1 MDFKKSP
8 KCTDQSEESIHPLK
22 TWRLFFVGLWL
33 DERSSRLW
41 KNIWAFVVSA
51 RSKQAEA
58 AFFLLETSVDVGDV
72 SLRLTRSCCFTLSHW
87 QHQWV
92 LSFNKGFGWDQP
104 LTCGA
109 SYTCVGVSPF
119 LKAAFMLCSVLLKV
133 STIPVSPVPT
143 WILDQCYWFKNRF
156 AVKRSSDMDLNQRM
170 FSCPSFLP

>member
-1 MDFKKSP
+1 MDFKKALNALIRV
-8 KCTDQSEESIHPLK
+8 KN
-22 TWRLFFVGLWL
+22 
-33 DERSSRLW
+33 RSTLW
-41 KNIWAFVVSA
+41 KREGCSLLVCGLMKGRLAYERILELLLFLLAL
-51 RSKQAEA
+51 KQAEA

-109 SYTCVGVSPF
+109 SYTCVCVFPF
-119 LKAAFMLCSVLLKV
+119 LKAAFMLCSVLLEV

-156 AVKRSSDMDLNQRM
+156 SVKRGSDMDLNQRM
-170 FSCPSFLP
+170 FSCPLFLP